1 MNRRYTGYL
10 TRRNNIPVFLYF
22 SESSADNGQVALEP
36 CPTGI
41 EAPMPSWLLGHL
53 AKNPHLLKC
62 LAEDPFGFIAIIE
75 GKLLANWSAFF
86 ARLTQDIEAAVSKGY
101 RFCSQ
106 RSKTLICHSTC
117 RIRQILRRLIPET
130 SKSSRPRLPCSEISR

>member
-10 TRRNNIPVFLYF
+10 TRRNKIPVFLYF

-36 CPTGI
+36 CPTGV

-62 LAEDPFGFIAIIE
+62 LAEDPFGFVAIIE

-86 ARLTQDIEAAVSKGY
+86 ARLAQDIEAAVSERY
-101 RFCSQ
+101 EFCSHW
-106 RSKTLICHSTC
+106 SKILIEYATPHVGYDRYCGD
-117 RIRQILRRLIPET
+117 
-130 SKSSRPRLPCSEISR
+130 